1 MTTSSVASVK
11 SVNSVAP
18 VAPVAPA
25 VDLGLPWSHLADWD
39 TQRIHS
45 QLIPFA
51 EGRRRLVLALRDEV
65 AGDLIV
71 LTDVQD
77 RATRLWLEAR
87 IRAAGHPRVR
97 FAVADPE
104 EVQAFYVRLERDMR
118 ALDAQGSDLD
128 LAPTGTSSDD
138 ADALQLS
145 LADISTDDSPVVRF
159 VNSTLY
165 DALKARAS
173 DIHLECALR
182 GLVVKYRLDG
192 VLQNIVRQD
201 GQDYAARV
209 ISRIKVLANLDITER
224 RLPQDGRIKLR
235 MAGRNVDVR
244 VSIMPNLYG
253 EDAVLRILDRYQLA
267 ADDRLSLTHL
277 SFDETQLQFIRRM
290 AQLPYGLFLV
300 TGPTGSGKTT
310 TLYGV
315 LSEVNSGEDKIIT
328 IEDPVEYQL
337 SDVLQIPVNEA
348 KGLTFA
354 RGLRSILRH
363 DPDRIMVGEMRDA
376 ETAQI
381 AVQAALTGHQV
392 YATVHANNVFDVI
405 GRLATMGVD
414 PYNLVA
420 ALNGVLAQRLV
431 RKICPECAAP
441 ETVSAERRQAS
452 HLPPEAVAWRFMKG
466 LGCVHCR
473 GTGYKGRRAIAQ
485 TMALDIGLKS
495 LIAERASPAV
505 LRQAA
510 EERGLNTLRDAA
522 LRCVAQGLTTL
533 EEANRV
539 TAVEE

>member
-1 MTTSSVASVK
+1 
-11 SVNSVAP
+11 
-18 VAPVAPA
+18 
-25 VDLGLPWSHLADWD
+25 
-39 TQRIHS
+39 
-45 QLIPFA
+45 
-51 EGRRRLVLALRDEV
+51 
-65 AGDLIV
+65 
-71 LTDVQD
+71 
-77 RATRLWLEAR
+77 
-87 IRAAGHPRVR
+87 
-97 FAVADPE
+97 
-104 EVQAFYVRLERDMR
+104 
-118 ALDAQGSDLD
+118 
-128 LAPTGTSSDD
+128 
-138 ADALQLS
+138 
-145 LADISTDDSPVVRF
+145 
-159 VNSTLY
+159 
-165 DALKARAS
+165 
-173 DIHLECALR
+173 
-182 GLVVKYRLDG
+182 
-192 VLQNIVRQD
+192 
-201 GQDYAARV
+201 
-209 ISRIKVLANLDITER
+209 
-224 RLPQDGRIKLR
+224 
-235 MAGRNVDVR
+235 
-244 VSIMPNLYG
+244 
-253 EDAVLRILDRYQLA
+253 
-267 ADDRLSLTHL
+267 
-277 SFDETQLQFIRRM
+277 M

-441 ETVSAERRQAS
+441 ESVSDERIEAS
-452 HLPPEAVAWRFMKG
+452 QLPPGASRWRFMKG
-466 LGCVHCR
+466 VGCAHCR

-485 TMALDIGLKS
+485 TLMLDIGLKS

-505 LRQAA
+505 LREAA
-510 EERGLNTLRDAA
+510 HERGLTTLRDAA
-522 LRCVAQGLTTL
+522 LRCVELGQTTL